1 MKKTF
6 TLTHPKIKY
15 ARRIDAVRNELK
27 KYISRELRKELPEG
41 FDVWHFDCKFGT
53 TVDEAEVIEI
63 ADVSKCIDGIERA
76 ELESFYIEILAKAV
90 HKGEGF

>member
-15 ARRIDAVRNELK
+15 ARRVDSVRNELK

-41 FDVWHFDCKFGT
+41 FDVWRFDCKFGVT
-53 TVDEAEVIEI
+53 ADEAESIQI
-63 ADVSKCIDGIERA
+63 SDISKCIDGIERA
-76 ELESFYIEILAKAV
+76 QLESFYVEILAKAG
-90 HKGEGF
+90 HKAEGF